1 MSQLPL
7 ALQKLFSTAGGN
19 ADDAWAEFA
28 REYSALLLHVARS
41 TSRDRDEAMD
51 AYAFLLEQLS
61 EKSYRRLRNYAA
73 DPNSKFTTWLVV
85 VARRLCIDHSRIKYG
100 RVRQSDSSRE
110 RERMIRRRRLEEL
123 SGIVEDVDDVAD
135 ENGIQPDLEVEVA
148 ELRAELS
155 TAVSALPA
163 ADQLLIRLRFEDGVS
178 VADIA
183 HALRFPSQFHVYRRI
198 NGVLATLRAALR
210 SRGIESAAS

>member
-61 EKSYRRLRNYAA
+61 EKSYRRLRNYAE

-85 VARRLCIDHSRIKYG
+85 VARRLCVDHSRIKYG
-100 RVRQSDSSRE
+100 RVRHSDSSRE

-123 SGIVEDVDDVAD
+123 SGIVEDVDEVAD
-135 ENGIQPDLEVEVA
+135 ENGTQPDREVEA
-148 ELRAELS
+148 SELSAELS
-155 TAVSALPA
+155 TAVSA
-163 ADQLLIRLRFEDGVS
+163 RLR
-178 VADIA
+178 
-183 HALRFPSQFHVYRRI
+183 
-198 NGVLATLRAALR
+198 LAPDAEMHTHQ
-210 SRGIESAAS
+210 